1 MADNKTYITHMQ
13 DHGAVMISE
22 DVISTIVSHAIGEVE
37 GVVSLSSK
45 PGADIAELIGKKNW
59 GKGMKITVGEDDI
72 LFVDCNIVVA
82 YGQSVVA
89 VAQAV
94 QEAVTGALES
104 TTGVKVARVNV
115 NVCGITQ
122 K

>member
-1 MADNKTYITHMQ
+1 MAENKPYITHKQ
-13 DHGAVMISE
+13 ENGNVMISE
-22 DVISTIVSHAIGEVE
+22 DVISTIVSHAISEVE
-37 GVVSLSSK
+37 GVVSLSTK
-45 PGADIAELIGKKNW
+45 PGADIADLIGKKNW
-59 GKGMKITVGEDDI
+59 GKGMKVTIGENDE
-72 LFVDCNIVVA
+72 LYVDCNVIVA

-89 VAQAV
+89 VATGI
-94 QEAVTGALES
+94 QEAVTSALES

>member
-1 MADNKTYITHMQ
+1 MADNKTYITHCKEN
-13 DHGAVMISE
+13 GAVMISE
-22 DVISTIVSHAIGEVE
+22 DVISTIITHAIEEVD
-37 GVVSLSSK
+37 GVVSLSTK

-59 GKGMKITVGEDDI
+59 GKGMKVTIGENDE
-72 LFVDCNIVVA
+72 LFIDCNIVVA

-89 VAQAV
+89 VAGAV
-94 QEAVTGALES
+94 QESVTAALES
-104 TTGVKVARVNV
+104 TTGVKVACVNV